1 MRSRVNR
8 SGTRTSL
15 EMRTTVL
22 FIAAAALSAVPLGAT
37 TLIPADVSELSRDA
51 RAIVLGRVAAIEA
64 RWTADRRSIE
74 TLVTLEADTYLKGA
88 LGPSVQFLVPGG
100 ELGRF
105 QNIVVGAPRF
115 TAGERVIVFLG
126 ARGPS
131 IPFVLGLNQGLFR
144 VVLDNSVWV
153 VTPPAFLPAGGAS
166 VPIVRGD
173 PRRRPMALDEFARQI
188 RALAEARP

>member
-22 FIAAAALSAVPLGAT
+22 FIAAAVLSVSLGAT
-37 TLIPADVSELSRDA
+37 TLIPADVGELSRDA

-64 RWTADRRSIE
+64 RWTADRRGIE

-105 QNIVVGAPRF
+105 QNIVVGAPHF
-115 TAGERVIVFLG
+115 TEGERVIVFLG

-144 VVLDNSVWV
+144 VVLDRSAWV
-153 VTPPAFLPAGGAS
+153 VTPPALLPAGAAT
-166 VPIVRGD
+166 PIVRGD

-188 RALAEARP
+188 RELAEGRP